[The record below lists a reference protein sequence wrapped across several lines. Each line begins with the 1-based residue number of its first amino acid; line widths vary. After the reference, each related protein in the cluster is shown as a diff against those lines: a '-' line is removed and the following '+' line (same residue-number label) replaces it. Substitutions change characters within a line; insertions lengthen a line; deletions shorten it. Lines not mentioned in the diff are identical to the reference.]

1 MSRYFKVGVV
11 FVLVMML
18 AGCLSPSISI
28 TVKPDPIKFKFG
40 ETSKDITVTFKTSGF
55 GKIKLETLAI
65 QLLDDQEDEVL
76 SEEVELDK
84 DTYVV
89 PFISFDVKETVEL
102 PSELKDL
109 KEEVYETDLKGKTY
123 SLIISVTGDKPVV
136 AEVDVIFE

>member
-89 PFISFDVKETVEL
+89 PFISFDVEETVEL

-109 KEEVYETDLKGKTY
+109 TEEVYETDLKGKTY

>member
-102 PSELKDL
+102 PSKFKDL
-109 KEEVYETDLKGKTY
+109 TEEEYEIDYKGKTY

>member
-109 KEEVYETDLKGKTY
+109 SEEVYETDLKGKTY